1 MNALKKKINKK
12 ILYAILYQYL
22 AAVVITLIML
32 LYQKNFKTLGIIN
45 GIQVAGSVL
54 IVAGWFVFIND
65 FGLFDVAIFGVKQFF
80 MGLTGKK
87 MDKKLYEIRAT
98 RKKMPKYL
106 YLTLWINGLLIIIIS
121 FIIYFN
127 INI

>member
-1 MNALKKKINKK
+1 
-12 ILYAILYQYL
+12 
-22 AAVVITLIML
+22 ML
-32 LYQKNFKTLGIIN
+32 LYQKNFKALGVIN
-45 GIQVAGSVL
+45 GIQVAGSAL

-80 MGLTGKK
+80 MGLAGKK
-87 MDKKLYEIRAT
+87 MDKKLYEIRAG
-98 RKKMPKYL
+98 RKKKPKYL
-106 YLTLWINGLLIIIIS
+106 YLTMWVNGLLIILIS